1 MKRTH
6 QYGAFFFSVQ
16 KFAPLASAVNCPN
29 NFPTKT
35 FFDVILQK
43 TTWGGITM
51 TDKNIMTKTADRKG
65 YLLLA
70 PTGERL
76 IAAMSVVSWLVF
88 IIKFAVV

>member
-1 MKRTH
+1 
-6 QYGAFFFSVQ
+6 
-16 KFAPLASAVNCPN
+16 
-29 NFPTKT
+29 
-35 FFDVILQK
+35 
-43 TTWGGITM
+43 M

-70 PTGERL
+70 PGGERL